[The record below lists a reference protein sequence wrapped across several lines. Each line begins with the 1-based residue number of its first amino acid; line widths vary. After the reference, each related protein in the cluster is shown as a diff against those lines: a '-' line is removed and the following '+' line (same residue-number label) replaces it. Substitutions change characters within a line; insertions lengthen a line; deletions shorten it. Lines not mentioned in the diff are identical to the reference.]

1 MFCVTVT
8 TLPGGLQ
15 TSQEPSFRTAFA
27 FDSEAAT
34 WLLPK
39 SCPAASDSTPEYE
52 LTPPDELP
60 PQTPG
65 ACTMLPLPLT
75 WPSST
80 NCALLMTMVP
90 LLRMLLRLISPLM
103 VLALFLLSEVAM
115 TLGELSALVLVP
127 IWKVTPGSIVS
138 TGGLVPAMVS
148 A

>member
-15 TSQEPSFRTAFA
+15 TSQEPSLRTALA
-27 FDSEAAT
+27 LASDAAT

-39 SCPAASDSTPEYE
+39 SWPAARDSTPAYV

-65 ACTMLPLPLT
+65 ACRMLPLPLT

-80 NCALLMTMVP
+80 NRTLLMTRVP
-90 LLRMLLRLISPLM
+90 LLRMLLRLISPWM

-127 IWKVTPGSIVS
+127 IWKVTPGSMVS